1 MSEFNAEQPVACWWW
16 LMNELHY
23 CLLGFT
29 PRRSF
34 LLHSVNPT
42 PDCITG
48 CGNMTRPPL
57 TAGPSHH
64 TPSTSSTPQ
73 LMSLP
78 VWIKRG
84 RNGGCVLSWDSNSFK
99 IIQICQIDS
108 NHTNR
113 LDTAPLPCWNP
124 DISGGP
130 QQKAF
135 RVIWSKS
142 ASRGDN
148 RLPQRGWLPV
158 TFPHKKR

>member
-1 MSEFNAEQPVACWWW
+1 MV
-16 LMNELHY
+16 NELHY

-42 PDCITG
+42 LDCITG

-78 VWIKRG
+78 VMSVPVHVHLIHSVRSPLF
-84 RNGGCVLSWDSNSFK
+84 LSLVNVIVPDEVAELLEAASSM
-99 IIQICQIDS
+99 S
-108 NHTNR
+108 PSGS
-113 LDTAPLPCWNP
+113 AP
-124 DISGGP
+124 
-130 QQKAF
+130 AV
-135 RVIWSKS
+135 R
-142 ASRGDN
+142 
-148 RLPQRGWLPV
+148 
-158 TFPHKKR
+158 